1 MLVHFHNMM
10 DGPFKDHQ
18 TGIAAAVIQK
28 HQQRVK
34 HEETTT
40 SLTIDTAFPTGK
52 NKNGE
57 SLAGSHPNIIR
68 LLSQLGVASNI
79 EEVCTLMNIIEQVY
93 SAYNKSDFGTP
104 KNPYFPGPGGMAA
117 SAENDLKEF
126 KAKHPTNQLLQ
137 SLTYEETLTMGY
149 KFTGIGTNVTP
160 ISQYN
165 FQFGLALAK
174 DFGVEGK
181 DSRVDVTATVEAAIN
196 ALKEGHFEC
205 EIPTQL
211 QTFIQTFYSDFP
223 LI

>member
-1 MLVHFHNMM
+1 
-10 DGPFKDHQ
+10 
-18 TGIAAAVIQK
+18 
-28 HQQRVK
+28 
-34 HEETTT
+34 
-40 SLTIDTAFPTGK
+40 
-52 NKNGE
+52 
-57 SLAGSHPNIIR
+57 
-68 LLSQLGVASNI
+68 
-79 EEVCTLMNIIEQVY
+79 MNIIEQVY

-223 LI
+223 CEHTDIHDLLLNKCGLERDISFPNLKLNLLVDGGPFSSCCSLTYKIKVK